1 MYRGGYRV
9 LEKKGWVGGGGGGG
23 VRVTVKYGPR
33 PLNST
38 RRHGPILG
46 LVTCDMAF

>member
-1 MYRGGYRV
+1 MERGA
-9 LEKKGWVGGGGGGG
+9 LWVSFSLHHYF
-23 VRVTVKYGPR
+23 RDSCHDYGPR